1 MPVTH
6 ADGRGV
12 RRSLMA
18 SFAMFGAMY
27 GVWQV
32 LLEDMRRALD
42 LSPGPL
48 GLGLTAG
55 ALWSLPVMIGA
66 GQLVGRWGQRPV
78 VLSAALAFAAIHVA
92 LAWVPSF
99 AALVVVLMLFA
110 ATSGFYDVGINA
122 AAIDFEQGRQ
132 TRLLPLLHA
141 LFAGGAAIGALLAG
155 VLLFTGMPFRAIYL
169 FVAVAYVGLAV
180 LIWRAGYPQGGKIE
194 RPATQRR
201 FDLFRLRPLV
211 LIACVTLVGFFLEG
225 TMETW
230 SVIYL
235 RSAIDLPALVAAT
248 SGAIFYLAMVV
259 GRLMTDRIVRH
270 IGRRRYL
277 EVAGVGSTLGLLVAI
292 ATTSPLVI
300 LAGILLV
307 GLCLAG
313 IAPITFSLAG
323 DLVPGRAGEAS
334 AVVTS
339 IGYLGFLLGP
349 SLLGAIADASSLRVA
364 FLIAA
369 LIGGLI
375 TVLATRVREPA

>member
-1 MPVTH
+1 
-6 ADGRGV
+6 
-12 RRSLMA
+12 MA

-32 LLEDMRRALD
+32 VLEDMRQALD
-42 LSPGPL
+42 LTPGTL
-48 GLGLTAG
+48 GVGLTAG

-66 GQLVGRWGQRPV
+66 GQIIARWGQRVV
-78 VLSAALAFAAIHVA
+78 VLIAALSFAMIHVA

-99 AALVVVLMLFA
+99 AAFVVVLMLFA

-122 AAIDFEQGRQ
+122 AAIDFEQGSQ

-141 LFAGGAAIGALLAG
+141 LFAGGAAVGALLAG
-155 VLLFTGMPFRAIYL
+155 VLLFSGVPFRAIYL
-169 FVAVAYVGLAV
+169 VVTVAYVGLGV
-180 LIWRAGYPQGGKIE
+180 LVWRTVFPAGDRFA
-194 RPATQRR
+194 RPATRRR

-230 SVIYL
+230 SVFYL
-235 RSAIDLPALVAAT
+235 RSAIELPALVAAT
-248 SGAIFYLAMVV
+248 SGAIFYVAMMV
-259 GRLMTDRIVRH
+259 GRLMTDRLMRRV
-270 IGRRRYL
+270 GRRRFL
-277 EVAGVGSTLGLLVAI
+277 ELAGAGSTLGLLVAI
-292 ATTSPLVI
+292 ATTSPPVI
-300 LAGILLV
+300 LTGILIV

-339 IGYLGFLLGP
+339 IGYFGFLIGP
-349 SLLGAIADASSLRVA
+349 SLLGTIADATSLRVA
-364 FLIAA
+364 FFVAA
-369 LIGGLI
+369 LIGTLI
-375 TVLATRVREPA
+375 TVLAFLVGESG